1 MALLLDWLA
10 ALRQLEPLLS
20 GRPLQS
26 EAEVHSR
33 GKRISAWQPSSCLE
47 VELQGFPLLEWFWI
61 AQWSSAPQSP
71 WFTHVV
77 SGSSVV
83 VRRR

>member
-20 GRPLQS
+20 GCPSQS

-47 VELQGFPLLEWFWI
+47 LELQGFPLLVWF
-61 AQWSSAPQSP
+61 
-71 WFTHVV
+71 
-77 SGSSVV
+77 
-83 VRRR
+83 